1 MFAPLSSPSSKPLS
15 ALTLSRSLLRRAE
28 IIKPRGRIFITGPV
42 ANDKTKPGRIDSC
55 QQDAINLSRSG
66 NRRKLADLETLLDL
80 LPVESCR
87 GTDQLRLAQC
97 QSHRRGQART
107 IVEANQPPRCGQKES
122 ADEKAPA
129 PPAGAAENPNAPNH
143 SSSRARTA
151 ANTARNISVVSLPVF
166 VFWREQ

>member
-66 NRRKLADLETLLDL
+66 NRGKLADLETLLDL

-97 QSHRRGQART
+97 QSHRRGQARI
-107 IVEANQPPRCGQKES
+107 IVEANQHPRCGKKES
-122 ADEKAPA
+122 AKEK
-129 PPAGAAENPNAPNH
+129 NTTAPNH
-143 SSSRARTA
+143 SSSRPRTA